1 VLSAVLLAG
10 SFVSFI
16 LALGLAPVAN
26 VLIMF
31 GATPFITAIA
41 ARIFLGEPLHGHT
54 LFAMGA
60 AVVGLAISVAGSLQA
75 GCARRHGGGP
85 HRRPLHER
93 QLCRGAPPP

>member
-1 VLSAVLLAG
+1 MAGPALLLSAVLLAG

-54 LFAMGA
+54 ILAMAVGRRRPRDQRRGLPA
-60 AVVGLAISVAGSLQA
+60 ARRTG
-75 GCARRHGGGP
+75 RHGG
-85 HRRPLHER
+85 R
-93 QLCRGAPPP
+93 ASSSSSA